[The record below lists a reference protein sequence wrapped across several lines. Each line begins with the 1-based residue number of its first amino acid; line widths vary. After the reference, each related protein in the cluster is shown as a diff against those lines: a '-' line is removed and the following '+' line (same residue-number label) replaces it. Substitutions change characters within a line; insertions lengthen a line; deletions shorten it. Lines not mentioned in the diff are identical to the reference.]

1 MAWIDDLIK
10 ENVGD
15 ANNRIHQ
22 LLLAGDQIYADDVEF
37 TLLPQLIATG
47 QELLAGKEFLSTSE
61 PDGLRAKFTVADDKN
76 FPAGMRQNLVISEA
90 RMTTVDNQSHL
101 LSLGEFAAMYLYSWN
116 NEPWQPGDLK
126 DFDAIV
132 AAFQTNYKTRA
143 PDTVL
148 PLFRERDAKNQPRI
162 PDAALR
168 RFTDL
173 FFRDLTADEL
183 KSAIKAVDDFEKP
196 ARSPIDTATLR
207 PGKLP
212 PAGSPVRAA
221 FPGIYTFAD
230 GLSNEDLNRFATFVD
245 QMKAAW
251 GGLYTKLLDRR
262 RLNAEAAVKN
272 LHMVRRA
279 LANVPTYMMW
289 DDHEVTDDWN
299 LNPMWR
305 DRVMTNPLG
314 RAILRNGM
322 LAFVLFQG
330 WGNDPE
336 KYTQGPDKRLL
347 DLAAQLYTGTST
359 ATTQQTANDEIESL
373 FGLNRRTIDP
383 ARFNDQLSFHYQVP
397 GTRHQVIVL
406 DNRTQRNWLSR
417 GGPPTNIIPGAIE
430 KQVPA
435 GPLAAGKEVLIV
447 VAPLPVLGPPMF
459 DELVA
464 PLAYRAF
471 DMIEAIKGKKIG
483 NANEI
488 LKGMPGT
495 NPDAIEAWAFDPAA
509 TEALL
514 KRLEPYRKVVLLS
527 GDVHYGSAQAMSY
540 WNRSDAD
547 TNPCRFVQFT
557 SSGFKKILP
566 SYIRD
571 IDLRISRAQK
581 LIRLGINAER
591 LGWNQQGSIL
601 NDKAQGA
608 PTPLRAR
615 LKETPVLL
623 PTFGWPP
630 ETAVTTQPDW
640 SWRIQVILDRR
651 PEFNGQP
658 FEPAKERPEAAKPI
672 SAAPDIP
679 SNVADPDFK
688 RDFAA
693 KYRRIAGRHA
703 SSFDIMRNGRQLTIG
718 NNLGLIHFKNEKEE
732 SSQQEMLHAIQEL
745 HAIFPFEL
753 AKRQP
758 GDPEDHLPFAIYKA
772 RLAGIPT
779 EKKPVIGGQG

>member
-1 MAWIDDLIK
+1 MDFPLILAGPILRRVEPGLVSVWVALSKPCAVQLSLFENLAKAGDPPKLSRPVDRVDSLAIGDKLHIAVVMMKLSGADVLRPGQIYSYDISLTDRTNKTDDLKSLGLLKDDLLSTTPIQRKRLALGYAENQLPSFSLSPEKITDLKIIHGSCRILVAGLTDGMAWIDDLIK

-22 LLLAGDQIYADDVEF
+22 LLLSGDQIYADDVEF

-47 QELLAGKEFLSTSE
+47 QELLARKEFLSTNE
-61 PDGLRAKFTVADDKN
+61 PDGLRAKFTVADDRN
-76 FPAGMRQNLVISEA
+76 FPAGMRQYLVVSEA

-116 NEPWQPGDLK
+116 NELWQPGEFK

-132 AAFQTNYKTRA
+132 AAFQTNYKTGV

-173 FFRDLTADEL
+173 FFRDLTPDEL

-212 PAGSPVRAA
+212 PAGSAARAT
-221 FPGIYTFAD
+221 FPRIYTFAD
-230 GLSNEDLNRFATFVD
+230 GLSNDDLNRFATFVD

-251 GGLYTKLLDRR
+251 GGLYTKILDRR
-262 RLNAEAAVKN
+262 LLNAEAAVKN

-314 RAILRNGM
+314 RAVLRNGM

-347 DLAAQLYTGTST
+347 DLAAQLYTSTST

-383 ARFNDQLSFHYQVP
+383 ARFDDQLSFHYQVP

-417 GGPPTNIIPGAIE
+417 GGPPTNIILGAIE

-471 DMIEAIKGKKIG
+471 DVIEAIKGKKIG

-488 LKGMPGT
+488 LKGHARNKSGRDRSLGFRSRG
-495 NPDAIEAWAFDPAA
+495 NRGAA
-509 TEALL
+509 
-514 KRLEPYRKVVLLS
+514 
-527 GDVHYGSAQAMSY
+527 
-540 WNRSDAD
+540 
-547 TNPCRFVQFT
+547 
-557 SSGFKKILP
+557 
-566 SYIRD
+566 
-571 IDLRISRAQK
+571 
-581 LIRLGINAER
+581 
-591 LGWNQQGSIL
+591 
-601 NDKAQGA
+601 
-608 PTPLRAR
+608 
-615 LKETPVLL
+615 
-623 PTFGWPP
+623 
-630 ETAVTTQPDW
+630 
-640 SWRIQVILDRR
+640 
-651 PEFNGQP
+651 
-658 FEPAKERPEAAKPI
+658 EAAGALSQGR
-672 SAAPDIP
+672 SA
-679 SNVADPDFK
+679 F
-688 RDFAA
+688 
-693 KYRRIAGRHA
+693 G
-703 SSFDIMRNGRQLTIG
+703 
-718 NNLGLIHFKNEKEE
+718 
-732 SSQQEMLHAIQEL
+732 
-745 HAIFPFEL
+745 
-753 AKRQP
+753 
-758 GDPEDHLPFAIYKA
+758 
-772 RLAGIPT
+772 
-779 EKKPVIGGQG
+779 